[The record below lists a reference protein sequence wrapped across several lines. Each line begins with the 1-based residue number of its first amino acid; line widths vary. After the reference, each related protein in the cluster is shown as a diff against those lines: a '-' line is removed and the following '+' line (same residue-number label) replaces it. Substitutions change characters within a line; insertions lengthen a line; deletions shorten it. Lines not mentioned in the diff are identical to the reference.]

1 MKIGMRSRSFSKSFK
16 ARTTGRIKRELKGA
30 VNPFYGMKGINKI
43 KNPEKYVKDKLYRKM
58 TFGMPGT
65 GLSKGKKKLW

>member
-1 MKIGMRSRSFSKSFK
+1 MKIGMRQRSLSKSLK
-16 ARTTGRIKRELKGA
+16 ARTTGRVKRELKGA
-30 VNPFYGMKGINKI
+30 VNPLYGMKGINKI
-43 KNPEKYVKDKLYRKM
+43 KNPTKYIKNKLYRKL

>member
-1 MKIGMRSRSFSKSFK
+1 MKIGMRNRSLSKSFK
-16 ARTTGRIKRELKGA
+16 ARTTGRLNREMKGA
-30 VNPFYGMKGINKI
+30 LNPFYGMKGINKI
-43 KNPEKYVKDKLYRKM
+43 KNPQKYAKDKLYRKL